1 MFSFVVRVCVQ
12 NRLFGPCVHAE
23 LQRCRAYASSQ
34 GSDSCL
40 VAKGE
45 RERERQSFLSLS
57 LSPEALQAVTVRAEG
72 LNVTLKSLILTD
84 VNQLCRQRERG
95 SSLLL
100 SLVSALGNIARCA
113 LRRTWHQP
121 CQEIGGSSEKVEG
134 AHDLDRSHHAS
145 SAVLPASANA
155 SNSINFCLWLDHWVL
170 HLAEACNCMQVWS
183 CCECD
188 LEGADP
194 SMSSTPRRSLQLHA
208 SLELLWMWSCLQP
221 IWSVSTRRSNCT
233 FLKRMRRSFFNEF
246 YKGNP

>member
-1 MFSFVVRVCVQ
+1 MSRVHWFHCLCVLCVFLSHFFLSLSLSLSLFMFSFVVRVCVQ

-113 LRRTWHQP
+113 LRRT
-121 CQEIGGSSEKVEG
+121 
-134 AHDLDRSHHAS
+134 
-145 SAVLPASANA
+145 
-155 SNSINFCLWLDHWVL
+155 
-170 HLAEACNCMQVWS
+170 
-183 CCECD
+183 
-188 LEGADP
+188 
-194 SMSSTPRRSLQLHA
+194 
-208 SLELLWMWSCLQP
+208 
-221 IWSVSTRRSNCT
+221 
-233 FLKRMRRSFFNEF
+233 
-246 YKGNP
+246 